1 MKRKSYSK
9 NNFTELSTIFGITLL
24 LVLLGVFSHFM
35 LNANEKAKE
44 IKEQLSVDILFH
56 DGVTVSEV
64 LQIEKKLS
72 LKSYVKKAQFISK
85 DSAKSLMMKH
95 VGTDAFDILDG
106 ANPIPSSIHV
116 NLSSDYVNPD
126 SAAVFASRL
135 LKGNEHLISEVSYS
149 EAQFLEIGSIFKNFE
164 LILILIAATLLIISV
179 ILINITIRL
188 AVYSERFS
196 IRTMQLVGAKSS
208 FIRKPFLVKS
218 LLNGFI
224 SGILA
229 IIILILLWKVFSN
242 FNPEVVVQM
251 SGSEAILKDKLF
263 NIGIVFSTIL
273 FGGISISFF
282 STFFA
287 LNKYIWIKS
296 EKLY

>member
-1 MKRKSYSK
+1 MKRKSYAK

-126 SAAVFASRL
+126 SAAVFAARL

>member
-1 MKRKSYSK
+1 MKRKPYAK

-24 LVLLGVFSHFM
+24 LVLLGVFAHFM
-35 LNANEKAKE
+35 LNVNDKAKE

-126 SAAVFASRL
+126 SAAVFAARL

-251 SGSEAILKDKLF
+251 SGSEAILKDQLF

>member
-1 MKRKSYSK
+1 MKRKSYAK

-126 SAAVFASRL
+126 SAAVFAARL

-251 SGSEAILKDKLF
+251 SGSEAILKDQLF

>member
-24 LVLLGVFSHFM
+24 LVLLGVFAHFM

-126 SAAVFASRL
+126 SAAVFAARL

-251 SGSEAILKDKLF
+251 GGSEAILKDQLF
-263 NIGIVFSTIL
+263 NMGIVFSTIL

>member
-1 MKRKSYSK
+1 MKRKSYAK

-126 SAAVFASRL
+126 SAAVFAARL

-188 AVYSERFS
+188 AVHSERFS

-251 SGSEAILKDKLF
+251 SGSEAILKDQLF

>member
-24 LVLLGVFSHFM
+24 LVLLGVFAHFM

-208 FIRKPFLVKS
+208 FIRKPFLVK
-218 LLNGFI
+218 
-224 SGILA
+224 
-229 IIILILLWKVFSN
+229 
-242 FNPEVVVQM
+242 
-251 SGSEAILKDKLF
+251 
-263 NIGIVFSTIL
+263 
-273 FGGISISFF
+273 
-282 STFFA
+282 
-287 LNKYIWIKS
+287 
-296 EKLY
+296 

>member
-1 MKRKSYSK
+1 M
-9 NNFTELSTIFGITLL
+9 
-24 LVLLGVFSHFM
+24 VLLGVFAHFM

-126 SAAVFASRL
+126 SAVVFAARL

-251 SGSEAILKDKLF
+251 SGSEAILKDQLF

>member
-1 MKRKSYSK
+1 MKRKSYAK

-251 SGSEAILKDKLF
+251 SGSEAILKDQLF